1 MLVPLVF
8 AWPISLLLSYVIAIG
23 VAGRVFDRGLEA
35 KVRALAENIARDDK
49 TGGIKLGIDL
59 RVLLIDDDAAAS
71 SIFECC

>member
-49 TGGIKLGIDL
+49 TG
-59 RVLLIDDDAAAS
+59 AS
-71 SIFECC
+71 SSASIFECC